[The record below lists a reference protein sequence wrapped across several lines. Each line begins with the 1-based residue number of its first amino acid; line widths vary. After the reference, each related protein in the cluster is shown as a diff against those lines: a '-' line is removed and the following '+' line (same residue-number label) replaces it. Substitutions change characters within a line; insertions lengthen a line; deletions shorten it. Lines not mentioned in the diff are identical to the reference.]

1 MPATTASLHPTARA
15 PSASHHDDEANLRAY
30 NAVFSELGL
39 RFRWHMETLHW
50 LNSLETDCE
59 KTRIARYLETC
70 QPHLLNAYDADFLS
84 QLIYSKKHEHC
95 RCFMELN
102 AR

>member
-1 MPATTASLHPTARA
+1 MQATTASPNSAIRTQG
-15 PSASHHDDEANLRAY
+15 ASHQDDDADLRAY

-50 LNSLETDCE
+50 LNSLGTDCE

-95 RCFMELN
+95 RCFMALN

>member
-1 MPATTASLHPTARA
+1 MQATTASPHSATRA
-15 PSASHHDDEANLRAY
+15 PSAPHHDDDADLRAY

-39 RFRWHMETLHW
+39 RFRWHIETLHW
-50 LNSLETDCE
+50 LNSLEADCE
-59 KTRIARYLETC
+59 KTRIALYLETC

-102 AR
+102 IR